1 MSGKQFRLP
10 ERKTEMNSLTTTETA
25 VSPLVQ
31 SNTEFALAL
40 YNRLRPAAGNLF
52 FSPYSIST
60 ALAMT
65 YAGARGETAVQMAQ
79 TLRFHMDEA
88 ALHPAFGH
96 LEAMLNEI
104 EQKGDIQLRVANAL
118 WPHVKYKFLPE
129 YLALLAKYYGT
140 SVTAVDYAEQAE
152 AARQAIN
159 AWVEEKTA
167 NKITNLIPAGVLNA
181 LTRLVLVNAIYFKG
195 NWASQFDE
203 ESTSDMPFWITVDK
217 QVETPMMRQTGE
229 FGYADRNGMQIL
241 ELPYIGGD
249 LSMVVLLPDEI
260 DGLTRL
266 EDRLTT
272 ETLNRWTTGLQPIEV
287 KLFLPKFK
295 MTFAVRLDETLKAM
309 GMVDAFS
316 ENSAN
321 FAGMDGRADWLYIA
335 AVLHKAFVEVNE
347 EGTEAAAAT
356 AVVMAARAAPPQP
369 PPVFRADHPFLF
381 LIRENSTGSILF
393 WGRVTNPA

>member
-1 MSGKQFRLP
+1 
-10 ERKTEMNSLTTTETA
+10 MNQLVASKTA

-40 YNRLRPAAGNLF
+40 YDRLRTAEGNLF

-88 ALHPAFGH
+88 VLHPAFGQ
-96 LEAMLNEI
+96 LEVWLNEI

-140 SVTAVDYAEQAE
+140 SVTTVDYAQQAE

-167 NKITNLIPAGVLNA
+167 DKIKNLIPAGVLDA

-195 NWASQFDE
+195 NWASQFEPDLTE
-203 ESTSDMPFWITVDK
+203 ERPFWLSTGEA
-217 QVETPMMRQTGE
+217 VEAPLMRQTGE
-229 FGYADRNGMQIL
+229 FGYAERDGLQIL

-249 LSMVVLLPDEI
+249 LSMVALLPREM
-260 DGLTRL
+260 DGLASL

-272 ETLNRWTTGLQPIEV
+272 ETLNRWTTGLQPTEV

-295 MTFAVRLDETLKAM
+295 MTFAVRLDETLKAL

-316 ENSAN
+316 RNSAN
-321 FAGMDGRADWLYIA
+321 FAGMDGTRELYMA

-356 AVVMAARAAPPQP
+356 AVVMKLRSVPTP

-393 WGRVTNPA
+393 LGRVTNPAQ